1 MHEEIS
7 AMTVTDEDFLL
18 LEEKSLTLKEA
29 ISDVICGMLFFIF
42 NCHLSCYAETY
53 NWINAT
59 NVNLYRMSKKTI
71 VWCEIN
77 RQKYIVGLIEIIMA
91 NFECKLQ
98 MID

>member
-7 AMTVTDEDFLL
+7 AMKVTDEDFLH

-53 NWINAT
+53 N
-59 NVNLYRMSKKTI
+59 
-71 VWCEIN
+71 
-77 RQKYIVGLIEIIMA
+77 
-91 NFECKLQ
+91 
-98 MID
+98 